1 MDRVR
6 NVDLRGKLKQEGV
19 LDTVKKRQQN
29 WKQRVEE
36 MSNNKVLRSMM
47 ERFQE
52 DTPEEDPGRDR
63 AVTLINSILNNSHI
77 QNKGIYRL
85 IAIVLSVVC
94 NLGDLPH
101 GRLNAH

>member
-6 NVDLRGKLKQEGV
+6 NVDLRGRLKQEGV

-36 MSNNKVLRSMM
+36 MSTNRVTM

-52 DTPEEDPGRDR
+52 GTLEEDPGRNG
-63 AVTLINSILNNSHI
+63 AVTLINSRLSNMQSIIKSY
-77 QNKGIYRL
+77 GIYRL
-85 IAIVLSVVC
+85 
-94 NLGDLPH
+94 
-101 GRLNAH
+101 